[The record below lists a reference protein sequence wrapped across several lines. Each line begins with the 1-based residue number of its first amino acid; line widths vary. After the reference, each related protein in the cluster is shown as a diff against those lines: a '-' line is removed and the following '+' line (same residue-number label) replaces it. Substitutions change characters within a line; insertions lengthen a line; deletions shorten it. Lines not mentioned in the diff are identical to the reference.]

1 MNMMSMVQHVLSA
14 HQSLYRSFCPCR
26 HPTRGSPDYTGS
38 HRPLQP
44 PNSRTACPPPRTVP
58 PARHRHRYRH
68 QINAY
73 IRTYIHTP
81 CCTFAAAVELVTVAG
96 VGGYGPP
103 GGASVFDW
111 KACRWVPAEEVGLA
125 KSKLSG
131 FKAALVARLSG
142 WLCFRLEENEKKRRG
157 DTVIFTY

>member
-1 MNMMSMVQHVLSA
+1 MYYQLTNRSAGVSVLVVIQLVEVQTIQEVIGHFS
-14 HQSLYRSFCPCR
+14 R
-26 HPTRGSPDYTGS
+26 
-38 HRPLQP
+38 
-44 PNSRTACPPPRTVP
+44 RTAEP
-58 PARHRHRYRH
+58 PAPRLGRFRLQDTDTTSNQRIH
-68 QINAY
+68 
-73 IRTYIHTP
+73 TYIHTP
-81 CCTFAAAVELVTVAG
+81 CCTFAASVELVTVAG

-142 WLCFRLEENEKKRRG
+142 WLCFRLDENEKKRRG